1 MPSTLPA
8 QSNRLDLLRAAI
20 QSRARFFSVIAL
32 VYAAAVILATLTLH
46 PYFAQTWD
54 INTFIQAGHQFLN
67 GNPLALYAE
76 SRTAQT
82 WPYAYPPL
90 HALVTAFS
98 LFLGKLLPIFPEYV
112 WARVP
117 PILADIGIA
126 LLLHSII
133 CRKSNDEQLARGAV
147 ILWLFNP
154 ITFYN
159 TAVQGHFEGEWLF
172 FVLLAYLWLEEG
184 RSIILSTIALAV
196 AVLFKQVAIVFAIP
210 FWLYV
215 LTSKQANLHPSSS
228 KQPALSILIF
238 TLVIAVACLPFLLY
252 SNDFLYM
259 NLTYVENVPVQ
270 TQSWIV
276 ALLGLTRDAPT
287 AMTSDFFFLRW
298 QTLVTIAAAIAI
310 AFWATRRNWN
320 LYLTATLIAIVF
332 FLTSKKVM
340 GYYYVMLF
348 PFLLASLLPRKRL
361 DLVSIALIA
370 TTSISLSPYYAA
382 WTNHAHWW
390 IYAALGIVNS
400 AFFVW
405 LGKKMTDD
413 QRRRPEEKPSV
424 LGPPSSVGF
433 GLFATAVFAALLQ
446 PLIASTT
453 SPIRAPIIAPG
464 MESNTAIAFTIFISA
479 IVMTL
484 WLVHRIAFFGDR
496 VLRWSWLIVLLFA
509 PLFFS
514 VYTLTKESTAIFEI
528 VLHALGV

>member
-8 QSNRLDLLRAAI
+8 QSNRRDPLRAAI
-20 QSRARFFSVIAL
+20 QSRAKFFWAIAL

-90 HALVTAFS
+90 HALVTALS
-98 LFLGKLLPIFPEYV
+98 LFLGRLLPIFPEYV

-117 PILADIGIA
+117 PILADIGVA
-126 LLLHSII
+126 MLLHSIV

-154 ITFYN
+154 ITFYD
-159 TAVQGHFEGEWLF
+159 TAVQGHFESEWLF

-184 RSIILSTIALAV
+184 RSIILSSIALAV

-210 FWLYV
+210 FWLFV
-215 LTSKQANLHPSSS
+215 LTNKASNLHPSAS
-228 KQPALSILIF
+228 KQLALSILAFASI
-238 TLVIAVACLPFLLY
+238 IAVACLPFLLY

-287 AMTSDFFFLRW
+287 AMTSDFFLLRW
-298 QTLVTIAAAIAI
+298 QTLATIAVAVLIS
-310 AFWATRRNWN
+310 FWAMRHNWN
-320 LYLTATLIAIVF
+320 LYLTATLIGVAF

-348 PFLLASLLPRKRL
+348 PFLLASLLPRKRF
-361 DLVSIALIA
+361 DLVLIALVA

-390 IYAALGIVNS
+390 IYAGLGIVNS

-413 QRRRPEEKPSV
+413 QRRRTEEKPSV
-424 LGPPSSVGF
+424 LGPPSFVGF
-433 GLFATAVFAALLQ
+433 ALFAAAVIAALLQ
-446 PLIASTT
+446 PLIAGTT
-453 SPIRAPIIAPG
+453 SPIRAPIIASG
-464 MESNTAIAFTIFISA
+464 MEANAA
-479 IVMTL
+479 IVFALLIVAITATL
-484 WLVHRIAFFGDR
+484 WLVRRVAFSDER
-496 VLRWSWLIVLLFA
+496 VSHWSWLIVLLFA